1 MKLISFQ
8 ALFFTTVLTLIGKE
22 FRDVNSISDF
32 INRLWDRGVFQERN
46 VIIMQYLMRSLK
58 RLDLEQLCVKYAKT
72 DNRALCY
79 YEDPHYIGNYT

>member
-1 MKLISFQ
+1 MVSS
-8 ALFFTTVLTLIGKE
+8 VLTPVGKE
-22 FRDVNSISDF
+22 FRDVNSIKDF

-58 RLDLEQLCVKYAKT
+58 RLDLEQICVKYAKT
-72 DNRALCY
+72 GNRALCY